1 MKNRQCM
8 PCTACCD
15 GWVMMKINGVEVYPS
30 HPCPH
35 STGTGCNAYES
46 RPIDPCINFNCGWI
60 IDGSPLPD
68 WMKPNN
74 ARVIVIFS
82 KLTWKGFPVDL
93 AVPVGRR
100 IPPRA
105 LNWLQQFAA
114 SNSRPMIYAEQIL
127 DDGRFIKQQQLAG
140 YGPPLFQQELAKAI
154 SEGKKLW

>member
-46 RPIDPCINFNCGWI
+46 RPIDPCVNFNCGWI
-60 IDGSPLPD
+60 IDGSPLPY

-74 ARVIVIFS
+74 ARVIVILS